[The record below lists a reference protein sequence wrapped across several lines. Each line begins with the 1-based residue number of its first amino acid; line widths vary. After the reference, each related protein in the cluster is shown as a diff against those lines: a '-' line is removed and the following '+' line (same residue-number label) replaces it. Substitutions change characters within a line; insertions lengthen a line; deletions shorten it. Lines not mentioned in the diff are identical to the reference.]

1 MPDTCWH
8 LLPAGEKML
17 GGPQARP
24 IPIVTQY
31 SPRRHQAMRY
41 FCTQYI
47 CSALIPHVLCSL
59 SELNSDLGH
68 THAFDWSRKWQPT
81 LVFLPGEFHGQRSL
95 AGYTVHGVAKSQT
108 WLSNCHSLTHLMRS
122 LLHIFVHRAYVP
134 HSSVPLPK
142 HQGQV
147 LRLSKALWVS
157 VAAGWVLH
165 ILSS

>member
-17 GGPQARP
+17 GGPQVRP

-68 THAFDWSRKWQPT
+68 THAFGWSRKWQPT

-95 AGYTVHGVAKSQT
+95 AGYSPWGCKESDMTKQ
-108 WLSNCHSLTHLMRS
+108 LSLTDAFNDIPTPYLTS
-122 LLHIFVHRAYVP
+122 PTA
-134 HSSVPLPK
+134 
-142 HQGQV
+142 
-147 LRLSKALWVS
+147 LSPTKAS
-157 VAAGWVLH
+157 GSTAAPF
-165 ILSS
+165 

>member
-95 AGYTVHGVAKSQT
+95 AGYSPWGCKESDMTEQ
-108 WLSNCHSLTHLMRS
+108 LSLTDAFNEIPTPYLCPSCLRPPQLRPPAKAS
-122 LLHIFVHRAYVP
+122 G
-134 HSSVPLPK
+134 SS
-142 HQGQV
+142 
-147 LRLSKALWVS
+147 
-157 VAAGWVLH
+157 AAPF
-165 ILSS
+165 